1 MLFGFRVD
9 SLNLLIMIF
18 FMTKGDL
25 KQEDLASRLV
35 CFGVNGVGTFQG
47 LRSKVTI

>member
-1 MLFGFRVD
+1 MFFGFGVD
-9 SLNLLIMIF
+9 SLNLLNMIF
-18 FMTKGDL
+18 LMTKGDL

-35 CFGVNGVGTFQG
+35 CFGANGVGTFQG

>member
-1 MLFGFRVD
+1 MLFGFGVD
-9 SLNLLIMIF
+9 SLNLLNMNF
-18 FMTKGDL
+18 LMTKGDL

-35 CFGVNGVGTFQG
+35 CFDANGVGTFQG